1 MRLALFV
8 LLASFGCAAPIN
20 RTVET
25 TQTPSPPVAKVIQ
38 HEVHAHQQTR
48 LDPYF
53 WLRERGNSDVL
64 SYLEAENTY
73 ADVVMTSSSGLQ
85 NELYEEMVART
96 KEDDSSAPYRQGG
109 YLHYSE
115 TQKGK
120 NYEIHH
126 RALPDGSHDSVV
138 LDENIEAANSPYF
151 AAGVVEFS
159 PNDEWLAYSADR
171 LGNER
176 YVMKFR
182 NLNTGIDLPEEVRE
196 TYYSAA
202 WSKDSTHIFYTRVDE
217 ANRPF
222 QVWRHKMGVDDDQ
235 LVFEEKDESFHLSVQ
250 SSRSGEFIFIQLQ
263 SAVTTEYWAI
273 DANEPTHPPLN
284 VIPRAQGVEYY
295 VDHSGPY
302 FYILT
307 NENAQ
312 NFRLLRA
319 EVTQISEPGAWETVL
334 AHDPELT
341 LSNITGFE
349 KFIVIE
355 QRRNGITSLQVKW
368 HDGRESSIPFS
379 EPSYTAG
386 LRDNFVYGTSV
397 VRYRYS
403 SLVTPKST
411 YDFDVATNQ
420 TSLVKQD
427 SIHNYAPEK
436 YTTERIFAQA
446 EDGTKVPIS
455 LVYRIGARDSG
466 PAPVYMT
473 GYGAYGIS
481 YDPYFS
487 SSRISLLDRG
497 VIFAIAHVRGG
508 GDMGRNWYETGKLLT
523 KRNTFT
529 DFIACS
535 EFLEKSAITNKDLL
549 AIEGSS
555 AGGMLIGAVVN
566 MRPDLFQAAVAGV
579 PFVDVL
585 NTMSDATLPLTVI
598 EWEEWGNP
606 ADRTYFDY
614 ILSYS
619 PYDNIKAQDYPAML
633 ITAGLNDPRV
643 QYWEPAKWVAKLRTF
658 NTSSSPILFKTNM
671 GAGHGG
677 ASGRYDYLRETAFE
691 YAFVLEQLQLQSPAK
706 VIE

>member
-1 MRLALFV
+1 MIPHELQ
-8 LLASFGCAAPIN
+8 
-20 RTVET
+20 THQET
-25 TQTPSPPVAKVIQ
+25 RI
-38 HEVHAHQQTR
+38 
-48 LDPYF
+48 DPYF
-53 WLRERGNSDVL
+53 WLRERGNPDVL
-64 SYLEAENTY
+64 AYLEAENTY
-73 ADVVMTSSSGLQ
+73 ADVMMNSTSKLQ

-96 KEDDSSAPYRQGG
+96 KEDDSSAPYLQGG

-126 RALPDGSHDSVV
+126 RMLPDGTQDRVV
-138 LDENIEAANSPYF
+138 LDENIEAADSPYF

-182 NLNTGIDLPEEVRE
+182 NLNTGKDLPEEVRE

-202 WSKDSTHIFYTRVDE
+202 WSKDSTNIFYTRVDE

-222 QVWRHKMGVDDDQ
+222 QVWRHRMGVTEDQ
-235 LVFEEKDESFHLSVQ
+235 LVFEEKDEAFHLSVQ

-273 DANEPTHPPLN
+273 DANQPTHPPLN
-284 VIPRAQGVEYY
+284 VRPRAQGVEYY

-312 NFRLLRA
+312 NFSLLRA
-319 EVTQISEPGAWETVL
+319 KVTQISEPGAWETVV

-349 KFIVIE
+349 KFVVVE

-368 HDGRESSIPFS
+368 HEGRESSIPFS

-386 LRDNFVYGTSV
+386 LRDNFVYDTSV

-403 SLVTPKST
+403 SLVTPRST
-411 YDFDVATNQ
+411 YDFDVTTNQ
-420 TSLVKQD
+420 TTLVKQD
-427 SIHNYAPEK
+427 IIRNYAPEK
-436 YTTERIFAQA
+436 YTTERVFARA
-446 EDGTKVPIS
+446 DDGTNIPIS
-455 LVYRIGARDSG
+455 LVYRKGARDSG

-497 VIFAIAHVRGG
+497 VVFAIAHVRGG
-508 GDMGRNWYETGKLLT
+508 GDMGRNWYETGKLLQ

-529 DFIACS
+529 DFIACA
-535 EFLEKSAITNKDLL
+535 EFLEKSDVTNKDLL

-585 NTMSDATLPLTVI
+585 NTMSDSTLPLTVI

-614 ILSYS
+614 MLSYS
-619 PYDNIKAQDYPAML
+619 PYDNVKAQDYPAML

-643 QYWEPAKWVAKLRTF
+643 QYWEPAKWVAKLRTL
-658 NTSSSPILFKTNM
+658 NTGSSPLLFKTNM

-677 ASGRYDYLRETAFE
+677 ASGRYDYLQETAFE
-691 YAFVLEQLQLQSPAK
+691 YAFVLGQLQVQSAK
-706 VIE
+706 